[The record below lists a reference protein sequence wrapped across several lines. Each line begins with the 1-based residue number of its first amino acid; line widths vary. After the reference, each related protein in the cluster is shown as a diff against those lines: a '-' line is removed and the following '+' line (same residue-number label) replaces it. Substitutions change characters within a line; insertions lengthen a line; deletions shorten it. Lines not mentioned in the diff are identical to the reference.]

1 VDGISLLREWSES
14 GRLDCP
20 VVMISG
26 HGTLETA
33 VEATRLG
40 AEDFIQKPISLAKL
54 LATVKQALGGA
65 ARRPRPAPAADR
77 HQDPQ
82 GNSPQMQLLRQK
94 AEQAARHTHPVLLTG
109 EPGAGKECIAAYIHR
124 RAQAAGVFVVSDRD
138 RLFREDARA
147 YLLGEGDQ
155 PGLLDRAARGTL
167 YLPNVDRLDPAIQ
180 QLLAGVLEAGQ
191 FTPLGDDRPQ
201 ALACRVIAGLA
212 GDGEALVQGGQL
224 DEQLHLQLHVLSLHV
239 PALRE
244 RPEDVPE
251 LVGFYADW
259 YSNNEDLPYR
269 QFSISALN
277 RLRNH
282 DWPGN
287 ERELRNIVQRLLIMG
302 GEGEVTAQEVDEA
315 LRDPAGEA
323 PEIGSARP
331 AAFDLPLRE
340 AREQFE
346 REYLIYQLRK
356 AGGSVGK
363 LSDQV
368 GMERTHLYRKLR
380 SLGIDPKSVVSGSA
394 R

>member
-1 VDGISLLREWSES
+1 
-14 GRLDCP
+14 
-20 VVMISG
+20 
-26 HGTLETA
+26 
-33 VEATRLG
+33 
-40 AEDFIQKPISLAKL
+40 
-54 LATVKQALGGA
+54 
-65 ARRPRPAPAADR
+65 
-77 HQDPQ
+77 
-82 GNSPQMQLLRQK
+82 MQLLRQK
-94 AEQAARHTHPVLLTG
+94 AEQAARHAHPVLLTG
-109 EPGAGKECIAAYIHR
+109 EAGAGRECLAAYIHR
-124 RAQAAGVFVVSDRD
+124 RAQAAGEFVSPDRD
-138 RLFREDARA
+138 RLDRDDARA
-147 YLLGEGDQ
+147 YLLGEGDR

-167 YLPNVDRLDPAIQ
+167 YLPDVDRYDPAIQ

-191 FTPLGDDRPQ
+191 YTRLGDDRP
-201 ALACRVIAGLA
+201 LPLTCRVVASLT
-212 GDGEALVQGGQL
+212 GDGETLVKHGQL
-224 DEQLHLQLHVLSLHV
+224 DEQLQLQLKVLSLHV

-244 RPEDVPE
+244 RPGDVPE

-259 YSNNEDLPYR
+259 YSNNEGLPYR
-269 QFSISALN
+269 HFSISALN

-302 GEGEVTAQEVDEA
+302 GEGEVSAQEVDEA
-315 LRDPAGEA
+315 LREPGGEA

-346 REYLIYQLRK
+346 REYLTYQLRK

-363 LSDQV
+363 LSEQV

-380 SLGIDPKSVVSGSA
+380 SLGIDPKSVVGGSS